1 MFNSCARV
9 VALSGTITLMS
20 AALVSAQPAST
31 PGGTTSTGEPRM
43 SLGITFGA
51 DGVFSGDIV
60 SSSVGTL
67 AGLPATV
74 STLSYNDVYGTPFM
88 WSIEFGY
95 LWTDNDEAHIRLAH
109 AGASSERRQVGS
121 VGAFSLFGDFDQYA
135 SLGVELGY
143 RRYLNNISEHVQPFA
158 GGDIGLHHIDPISVT
173 LTAPATTLTLPQ
185 IPLYDGSNVFSF
197 SVSAG
202 ARVPITER
210 FAVLG
215 TIALRGQGGLSD
227 QNSLAGTGLS
237 TATDNTARWSLP
249 LTVSAVYRF

>member
-1 MFNSCARV
+1 MFNSCARAFV
-9 VALSGTITLMS
+9 LTGLVTLSGAMV
-20 AALVSAQPAST
+20 ASAQPNST

-43 SLGITFGA
+43 SLGVTFGA
-51 DGVFSGDIV
+51 DGVFSGDV
-60 SSSVGTL
+60 LSSSVGTL

-88 WSIEFGY
+88 WSIDFGY
-95 LWTDNDEAHIRLAH
+95 LWTDVDEAHVRLAH
-109 AGASSERRQVGS
+109 ASASTERRQIGS

-135 SLGVELGY
+135 SLGVEVGY
-143 RRYLNNISEHVQPFA
+143 RRYLNNISARVQPFA
-158 GGDIGLHHIDPISVT
+158 GTDIGLHHIDPISMM

-197 SVSAG
+197 SFSAG

-210 FAVLG
+210 VSVLG
-215 TIALRGQGGLSD
+215 TIALRGQTGLSD

-237 TATDNTARWSLP
+237 SATENTSRWSLP
-249 LTVSAVYRF
+249 LSVSAVYRF

>member
-1 MFNSCARV
+1 MLNSCAR
-9 VALSGTITLMS
+9 ALALAGAVLLMS
-20 AALVSAQPAST
+20 AAVVSAQPSST
-31 PGGTTSTGEPRM
+31 PGGTTPSGEPRM

-51 DGVFSGDIV
+51 DGVFSGDV
-60 SSSVGTL
+60 LSSSVGTL

-74 STLSYNDVYGTPFM
+74 SALSYNDVYGTPFM
-88 WSIEFGY
+88 WSLDFGY
-95 LWTDNDEAHIRLAH
+95 LWTDVDEAHVRLAH
-109 AGASSERRQVGS
+109 AGASTERRQVGS

-143 RRYLNNISEHVQPFA
+143 RRYLNNISERVQPFA
-158 GGDIGLHHIDPISVT
+158 GADIGLHHIDPISVT

-202 ARVPITER
+202 ARVPLTPR
-210 FAVLG
+210 FALLG

-237 TATDNTARWSLP
+237 SVTNSTARWSLP
-249 LTVSAVYRF
+249 LSVSAVYRF